1 MKLLIKH
8 SPPRLFVTLP
18 LVGPNIFLSTLFLKT
33 LSLCST
39 LIVTGQASH
48 TYKTEKIIVLY
59 YFNLHTF
66 G

>member
-8 SPPRLFVTLP
+8 SPPCLFVTLS
-18 LVGPNIFLSTLFLKT
+18 LLGPNIFLSTLFSNT

-39 LIVTGQASH
+39 LSVTDQASH
-48 TYKTEKIIVLY
+48 SYKKETNIFLY